1 MTARKLLG
9 QILKEMKKIHEGQ
22 VQEALGI
29 QRKQG
34 GAIGEILV
42 TMGAITRPDLS
53 RALGMQAGM
62 EVVDL
67 DKIEIDKAAV
77 AKIDATTANLLRV
90 MPFKLEPGR
99 LTVAIADPLNA
110 SCLDELRF
118 LANCEVKGA
127 IADDN
132 AIQRALARHY
142 DAESLKKPQAN
153 MKGAVEELKKAA
165 QSGNLDL
172 EDKAAMA
179 HAAPVVKLL
188 NYILYQAIKDRASDI
203 HLEPFEDEFK
213 VRYRVDGVLYEMEPP
228 PVALAIPLVTRVKVM
243 ANLDIAETRIPQ
255 DGRIELAIGGRP
267 VDLRVSTL
275 PTAFGESCVMRVLD
289 RSVVALDIENVG
301 LRSEELATVRK
312 LSALPN
318 GIVLVTGP
326 TGSGKTTT
334 LYSVLQDINTPDQKI
349 ITTEDPVEY
358 DLDGIIQI
366 PINEELGVTYARVLR
381 TILRQDPDVILVG
394 EIRDRETAQIAV
406 EAALTGHLVFST
418 LHTNDAPSA
427 VMRLVDIGVEPFLI
441 GATLEAVVAQRLVRR
456 ICKNCRTR
464 YSPDPELLHELEL
477 DPKEIADKQF
487 AYGKGCENCNFSGF
501 KGRLAIYEI
510 MIATERIKRAVLDRA
525 SANELRQLAIEE
537 GMRPLR
543 QAGLLAIF
551 DGHTTV
557 EEILRETIVEK

>member
-1 MTARKLLG
+1 MTARKMLG
-9 QILKEMKKIHEGQ
+9 QILKEQKKVHEGQ
-22 VQEALGI
+22 IQEALGI
-29 QRKQG
+29 QRKEG
-34 GAIGEILV
+34 GPLGEILV
-42 TMGAITRPDLS
+42 KMSAISRQDLA
-53 RALGMQAGM
+53 RALGLQAGM

-67 DKIEIDKAAV
+67 DKLEIQKEAI
-77 AKIDATTANLLRV
+77 AKIDGTTATLLRV
-90 MPFKLEPGR
+90 LPFRLEGKK
-99 LTVAIADPLNA
+99 LTVALADPLNA
-110 SCLDELRF
+110 SCLDELHF
-118 LANCEVKGA
+118 LSGCEVKGA
-127 IADDN
+127 IADEN
-132 AIQRALARHY
+132 AIQRALAKHY
-142 DAESLKKPQAN
+142 DADSLRKPS
-153 MKGAVEELKKAA
+153 MKGAVEELKKEFA
-165 QSGNLDL
+165 SGHLDL
-172 EDKAAMA
+172 EDKSAMA

-203 HLEPFEDEFK
+203 HLEPFEDEFR

-228 PVALAIPLVTRVKVM
+228 PVALAVALVTRVKVM

-275 PTAFGESCVMRVLD
+275 PTVFGESCVMRVLD
-289 RSVVALDIENVG
+289 RSVVALDVENVG
-301 LRSEELATVRK
+301 LRPEELRVVRK

-334 LYSVLQDINTPDQKI
+334 LYSVLQDINRVDHKI

-358 DLDGIIQI
+358 DLDGIVQI
-366 PINEELGVTYARVLR
+366 PINEEIGVTYARVLR

-427 VMRLVDIGVEPFLI
+427 VMRLVDIGIEPFLI

-456 ICKNCRTR
+456 ICKDCRTR
-464 YSPDPELLHELEL
+464 YSPDPELLREIGL
-477 DPKEIADKQF
+477 DPKDIADKQF

-501 KGRLAIYEI
+501 KGRLAVFEI
-510 MIATERIKRAVLDRA
+510 MIATERIKRAVLERA
-525 SANELRQLAIEE
+525 SAGDLRRIAIEE

-543 QAGLLAIF
+543 DAGLLAIF
-551 DGHTTV
+551 DGMTTV
-557 EEILRETIVEK
+557 EEILRETLVEK

>member
-1 MTARKLLG
+1 MAQRKLLG
-9 QILKEMKKIHEGQ
+9 QILKDQKKIHEGQ
-22 VQEALGI
+22 IQEALGI

-34 GAIGEILV
+34 GAIGEVLV
-42 TMGAITRPDLS
+42 TMGAITRADLA
-53 RALGMQAGM
+53 RALGQQAGM
-62 EVVDL
+62 EVVEL
-67 DKIEIDKAAV
+67 DRIEPDKAAV

-90 MPFKLEPGR
+90 MPFKLEAGT
-99 LTVAIADPLNA
+99 LIVALADPVNV
-110 SCLDELRF
+110 SCLDELSF
-118 LANCEVKGA
+118 IAGCAVKGA
-127 IADDN
+127 IADEN
-132 AIQRALARHY
+132 AIQRALAKNY
-142 DAESLKKPQAN
+142 GEDGLKKTSL
-153 MKGAVEELKKAA
+153 KGAVEELKKQA
-165 QSGNLDL
+165 QSGNFDL

-188 NYILYQAIKDRASDI
+188 NYVLYQAIKDRASDI

-228 PVALAIPLVTRVKVM
+228 PIALAVPLVTRVKVM

-275 PTAFGESCVMRVLD
+275 PTAHGESCVMRVLD
-289 RSVVALDIENVG
+289 RSVVQLDLGNLG
-301 LRSEELATVRK
+301 LRPEEMATVRK
-312 LSALPN
+312 LSSLPN

-334 LYSVLQDINTPDQKI
+334 LYSVLQDVNTPDLKI

-358 DLDGIIQI
+358 DLEGIIQI
-366 PINEELGVTYARVLR
+366 PINDEIGVSYARVLR

-394 EIRDRETAQIAV
+394 EIRDKETAQIAV

-441 GATLEAVVAQRLVRR
+441 GATLEAVIGQRLVRR
-456 ICKNCRTR
+456 ICQNCRTR
-464 YSPDPELLHELEL
+464 YTPDPELLRDLDL
-477 DPKEIADKQF
+477 DPREVGDKQF
-487 AYGKGCENCNFSGF
+487 CYGKGCDNCNHSGF
-501 KGRLAIYEI
+501 KGRLAIYEF
-510 MIATERIKRAVLDRA
+510 MIASERIKRAVLDRA
-525 SANELRQLAIEE
+525 SATELRQLAIED

-551 DGHTTV
+551 DGQTTV
-557 EEILRETIVEK
+557 EEILRETIIEK

>member
-1 MTARKLLG
+1 MTARKMLG
-9 QILKEMKKIHEGQ
+9 QILKEQKKVHEGQ
-22 VQEALGI
+22 IQEALGI
-29 QRKQG
+29 QRKEG
-34 GAIGEILV
+34 GPLGEILV
-42 TMGAITRPDLS
+42 KMSAITRQDLA
-53 RALGMQAGM
+53 RALGLQAGM

-67 DKIEIDKAAV
+67 DKLEIQKEAI
-77 AKIDATTANLLRV
+77 AKIDGTTATLLRV
-90 MPFKLEPGR
+90 VPFRLEGKK
-99 LTVAIADPLNA
+99 LTVALADPLNA
-110 SCLDELRF
+110 SCLDELHF
-118 LANCEVKGA
+118 LSGCEVKGA
-127 IADDN
+127 IADEN
-132 AIQRALARHY
+132 AIQRALAKHY
-142 DAESLKKPQAN
+142 DADSLRKPS
-153 MKGAVEELKKAA
+153 MKGAVEELKKEFA
-165 QSGNLDL
+165 SGHLDL
-172 EDKAAMA
+172 EDKSAMA

-203 HLEPFEDEFK
+203 HLEPFEDEFR

-228 PVALAIPLVTRVKVM
+228 PVALAVALVTRVKVM

-275 PTAFGESCVMRVLD
+275 PTVFGESCVMRVLD
-289 RSVVALDIENVG
+289 RSVVALDVENVG
-301 LRSEELATVRK
+301 LRPEELRVVRK

-334 LYSVLQDINTPDQKI
+334 LYSVLQDINRVDHKI

-358 DLDGIIQI
+358 DLDGIVQI
-366 PINEELGVTYARVLR
+366 PINEEIGVTYARVLR

-427 VMRLVDIGVEPFLI
+427 VMRLVDIGIEPFLI

-456 ICKNCRTR
+456 ICKDCRTR
-464 YSPDPELLHELEL
+464 YSPDPELLREIGL
-477 DPKEIADKQF
+477 DPKDIADKQF

-501 KGRLAIYEI
+501 KGRLAVFEI
-510 MIATERIKRAVLDRA
+510 MIATERIKRAVLERA
-525 SANELRQLAIEE
+525 SAGDLRRIAIEE

-543 QAGLLAIF
+543 DAGLLAIF
-551 DGHTTV
+551 DGMTTV
-557 EEILRETIVEK
+557 EEILRETLVEK